1 MNSNNM
7 TPFFA
12 VIDHDIDDIYINLYA
27 DRDNALAYADTD
39 QDDIDSI
46 DDLSIDDVYSTAS
59 CNDYLKA
66 HNGYI
71 AEIFEGHAL
80 Y

>member
-12 VIDHDIDDIYINLYA
+12 VIDHDIDDIYINLYT

-39 QDDIDSI
+39 RFNTRSH
-46 DDLSIDDVYSTAS
+46 T
-59 CNDYLKA
+59 
-66 HNGYI
+66 
-71 AEIFEGHAL
+71 
-80 Y
+80 